1 MTVRCIGS
9 LIAGLVTILTIDA
22 AAAKDWSGLSG
33 RVGYAFGN
41 GDFTLTHEHEVLPL
55 GTILRVSTEGEL
67 NMVGVAY
74 RWKLGNRLYAGA
86 KVDFYNGDLVG
97 QRSHNYHGLESSFNF
112 RTTLTGTVGG
122 QLSYAFGVRERLLG
136 YVGAGAAAS
145 KANIHA
151 AAAYEDFVVVKDWD
165 GGALGPYFELGANYA
180 FSDKVSGFVEV
191 KKFFYE
197 VSDSCS
203 IEGYDCGRATASTK
217 PVVLTVG
224 LEIAF

>member
-1 MTVRCIGS
+1 MTARCKSS
-9 LIAGLVTILTIDA
+9 LMAGLVSLACASA
-22 AAAKDWSGLSG
+22 APAKDWSGFSG
-33 RVGYAFGN
+33 RIGYAFGN
-41 GDFTLTHEHEVLPL
+41 GDFTVSHQHEVFSL
-55 GTILRVSTEGEL
+55 GTLLSVPTEGDL
-67 NMVGVAY
+67 NMVGVVY
-74 RWKLGNRLYAGA
+74 RWPIWNRVYAGA

-97 QRSHNYHGLESSFNF
+97 QRSHDYHGLQSSFSF

-122 QLSYAFGVRERLLG
+122 QLGYAFGQQERILG
-136 YVGAGAAAS
+136 YVGAGAAGS

-151 AAAYEDFVVVKDWD
+151 AAAYEDFAVAKDWD

-180 FSDKVSGFVEV
+180 FSEKVAGFIEV

-203 IEGYDCGRATASTK
+203 VEGYGCGNVTASTK

-224 LEIAF
+224 LEITF